1 MFKRFCAKLHL
12 ILGLITGVIVI
23 IVCLTGALYIFK
35 DEINDARSPWKF
47 VEVPNGVEHKSRIY
61 SGDMTK
67 VKPLSEIVEIA
78 NSAIGMEN
86 PVSISVGCANEA
98 TRIDYST
105 KRGPQKF
112 VLVNPYNGEVTKV
125 HNATESDF
133 DFFKFVI
140 RGHRALWLPRNI
152 GGPIVAYGVLVFFI
166 VLVTGIVMWLPR
178 AYDLK
183 NLKSRLTFKRPFSPF
198 RFVYD
203 LHRTLGFYATIPLM
217 IMCFTGMM
225 FSISWLSDGVYN
237 ALSLGKGLEKSYVPK
252 SVITDSL
259 STTASIDV
267 LHATLVDNNP
277 KAARIY
283 ISMPGN
289 EESAYKVNVSHK
301 RNSYYRTDFLYFDQ
315 YTLQPLE
322 SRGVFSGKYTEANTA
337 HKLRRMNL
345 ELHDGRI
352 FGLGGKIVMFLSCLV
367 GASLPITGFVIWRKK
382 ESAKKKAKKNK
393 EKR

>member
-1 MFKRFCAKLHL
+1 MFKRICSKLHL

-23 IVCLTGALYIFK
+23 IVCSTGALYIFK

-47 VEVPNGVEHKSRIY
+47 VDVPNGVEHKSRIY
-61 SGDMTK
+61 SGDMSK
-67 VKPLSEIVEIA
+67 VKPLSEIVEIS
-78 NSAIGMEN
+78 NSAIGMDN
-86 PVSISVGCANEA
+86 PIAVSVGCANEA

-105 KRGPQKF
+105 KKGPQKF
-112 VLVNPYNGEVTKV
+112 VCVNPYNGEVTKV

-140 RGHRALWLPRNI
+140 RGHRALWLPRDI
-152 GGPIVAYGVLVFFI
+152 GGPIVAYGVLIFFI

-183 NLKSRLTFKRPFSPF
+183 SLKSRLTFKRPFSPF
-198 RFVYD
+198 RFMYD
-203 LHRTLGFYATIPLM
+203 LHRTLGFYATIPLL

-252 SVITDSL
+252 SVLADSL
-259 STTASIDV
+259 STTASIDQ
-267 LHATLVDNNP
+267 LYTNLVESNP
-277 KAARIY
+277 NAARIFIY
-283 ISMPGN
+283 MPRD
-289 EESAYKVNVSHK
+289 EQSAYKVNVSHK

-315 YTLQPLE
+315 YTLKPLE
-322 SRGVFSGKYTEANTA
+322 SRGVFSGKYTEANAA

-352 FGLGGKIVMFLSCLV
+352 LGLGGKIVMFLACLV
-367 GASLPITGFVIWRKK
+367 GISLPITGFVIWRKK
-382 ESAKKKAKKNK
+382 ESAKKKARKSK
-393 EKR
+393 EKQ